1 MGCMPF
7 VSDRSSVN
15 VMNVF
20 MIFTIINIDSE
31 YTVRDLYK

>member
-1 MGCMPF
+1 MPF